1 MHLAFSG
8 QIANNF
14 KMYARSDLPP
24 LRAAALAEFI
34 NNLIFPAVDLTKF
47 EAALL

>member
-1 MHLAFSG
+1 MLLAFSG
-8 QIANNF
+8 QIANCF
-14 KMYARSDLPP
+14 IIHARSDLLP

-34 NNLIFPAVDLTKF
+34 NNLIFPAVDLIKF